1 MARRKLRRLVTS
13 NLERISSK
21 VFDEYHDEIT
31 QLVGRRHGVYS
42 LYKRE
47 RLYYV
52 GLAKDLRSR
61 LDGHL
66 KDKHASKW
74 DSFSLYLI
82 RNVNYLRELESLI
95 IHVADPKA
103 NIHKGRFARS
113 TNLRSTLEELMEE
126 RDRAKRAEILAGH
139 SRKKKKRRRRRSRQR
154 KTSGR
159 RANLAGLLS
168 SGTELRARYRK
179 KEYVASVDGTGRISI
194 DDKTFSSPSAAGS
207 FVRNGKA
214 TDGWMF
220 WTYKNEVSKWV
231 KIDEL
236 RSKQP

>member
-1 MARRKLRRLVTS
+1 MARRKLRSLVTS

-21 VFDEYHDEIT
+21 VFDDYHDQIT

-42 LYKRE
+42 LYKRD

-52 GLAKDLRSR
+52 GLARDLRRR
-61 LDGHL
+61 LDHHL
-66 KDKHASKW
+66 KDKHANKW

-103 NIHKGRFARS
+103 NIHKGRFTRS
-113 TNLRSTLEELMEE
+113 TNLRSVLEELMEE
-126 RDRAKRAEILAGH
+126 RDSEKRAEILAGH
-139 SRKKKKRRRRRSRQR
+139 SRNIKRRKRRKHRRTKTTGKRS
-154 KTSGR
+154 K
-159 RANLAGLLS
+159 LAGLLPP
-168 SGTELRARYRK
+168 GTELRAKYKK
-179 KEYVASVDGTGRISI
+179 KEYVVSVDTAGRISLE
-194 DDKTFSSPSAAGS
+194 DKIFSSPSAAGS
-207 FVRNGKA
+207 FVRGGKA

-220 WTYKNEVSKWV
+220 WTYQNQAGQWI

-236 RSKQP
+236 RRKK